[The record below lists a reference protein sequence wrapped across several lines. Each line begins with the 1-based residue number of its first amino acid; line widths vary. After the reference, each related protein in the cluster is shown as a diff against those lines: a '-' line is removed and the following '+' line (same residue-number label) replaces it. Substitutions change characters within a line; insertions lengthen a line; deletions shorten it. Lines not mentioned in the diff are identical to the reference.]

1 MRIPKTPRWFAVAL
15 AGWLSG
21 GATVLAFQP
30 SAGELFKRGFA
41 EFQARNFRPAED
53 LFRQA
58 LALEPENADINML
71 LALTLDQQ
79 KRHRDATPFHE
90 KAAALR
96 PRDPRI
102 LTNLGLNLFQQ
113 KRFAEAIE
121 ALRRSIAI
129 QPEQFGAQ
137 YLLGLGRLQT
147 GDAQGALPHLEAA
160 ERLQPGNAQVAAA
173 LQQARRGLPKTT
185 PSKGQVKSDAPE
197 PDPQRAAQLL
207 RQGKFMEALPL
218 LEELRRREPESAAV
232 AYDLA
237 LTFYRLERYHDAQR
251 VLESLKQPGPEG
263 CALLA
268 EVYRAVG
275 MFPEAVEA
283 LKKASA
289 AAPDNADYLYD
300 LTVLLMGLDKAKEAE
315 RLLEDAVRRFPRV
328 GKIHAARGIALFM
341 AGRNEE
347 AIRAYEEAIRLEPK
361 AADFH
366 AALGD
371 VLTST
376 GELARA
382 ETAYAAAIRLDPRSA
397 EYHVKAGKNLLKLQK
412 NAEAEAAFRA
422 ALTHDAQSSEANF
435 QLGKLAAGR
444 GDHATAIRR
453 LEAAVARDGGAAE
466 AWYQLSLSYQRTGQ
480 RDKAA
485 AALQRFRELRA
496 EEKK

>member
-1 MRIPKTPRWFAVAL
+1 MRIPKAPTWLAIVL
-15 AGWLSG
+15 AGCFSG
-21 GATVLAFQP
+21 GAAAFALQA
-30 SAGELFKRGFA
+30 SAGELFKKGFL
-41 EFQARNFRPAED
+41 EFQARNLRSAEE

-58 LALEPENADINML
+58 HALEPDNAEINML

-79 KRHRDATPFHE
+79 KRHREATPFHE
-90 KAAALR
+90 KAASLR

-113 KRFAEAIE
+113 KRLPEAIA
-121 ALRRSIAI
+121 ALSRSVAI

-137 YLLGLGRLQT
+137 YILGLGRLQM
-147 GDAQGALPHLEAA
+147 GDAPGALPHLEAA
-160 ERLQPGNAQVAAA
+160 EKLQPGNAQVAAA
-173 LQQARRGLPKTT
+173 LQQARRGATKTT
-185 PSKGQVKSDAPE
+185 PGKDQAKTIPLDA
-197 PDPQRAAQLL
+197 DPQQAAQLL
-207 RQGKFMEALPL
+207 RRGKYAEALPL
-218 LEELRRREPESAAV
+218 LEELRRREPESAAI

-237 LTFYRLERYHDAQR
+237 LTYYRLERYHDAQR
-251 VLESLKQPGPEG
+251 VLESLKQPGAEG
-263 CALLA
+263 YALLA

-275 MFPEAVEA
+275 MFPEAVDT

-315 RLLEDAVRRFPRV
+315 RLLEDAVQRFPRA

-341 AGRNEE
+341 AGRNDE

-382 ETAYAAAIRLDPRSA
+382 ETAYAEAIRLDPRTA

-412 NAEAEAAFRA
+412 NAEAEAAFHA
-422 ALTHDAQSSEANF
+422 ALLRDPQSSEANF
-435 QLGKLAAGR
+435 QIGKLAAAR
-444 GDHATAIRR
+444 GDHAAAIRH

-466 AWYQLSLSYQRTGQ
+466 AWYQLSLSYQRAGQ

-485 AALQRFRELRA
+485 AALKRFRELRA

>member
-1 MRIPKTPRWFAVAL
+1 MRIPKASRWWAAVL
-15 AGWLSG
+15 AGGLTG
-21 GATVLAFQP
+21 GAAAFALQA
-30 SAGELFKRGFA
+30 SAGELFKKGFI
-41 EFQARNFRPAED
+41 EFQAHNLRSAEE

-58 LALEPENADINML
+58 HALEPENADVNML

-113 KRFAEAIE
+113 KRIPEAME
-121 ALRRSIAI
+121 ALSRSVAI

-137 YLLGLGRLQT
+137 YVLGLGRLQT

-160 ERLQPGNAQVAAA
+160 QRLQPGNAQVADVI
-173 LQQARRGLPKTT
+173 QQARRGASRTFPGKDLAKRVP
-185 PSKGQVKSDAPE
+185 PE
-197 PDPQRAAQLL
+197 PDPQQAAQLL
-207 RQGKFMEALPL
+207 RQGKYEAALPL

-237 LTFYRLERYHDAQR
+237 LTYYRLERYHDAQR
-251 VLESLKQPGPEG
+251 VLVSLKQPGPEG
-263 CALLA
+263 HALLA

-275 MFPEAVEA
+275 MFPESVDA

-289 AAPDNADYLYD
+289 AAPDNVDYLYD

-315 RLLEDAVRRFPRV
+315 RLLEDAVQRFPRA

-347 AIRAYEEAIRLEPK
+347 AIRAYEEAIRLEPQ
-361 AADFH
+361 APDFH

-382 ETAYAAAIRLDPRSA
+382 ETAYAAAIRLDPHTA
-397 EYHVKAGKNLLKLQK
+397 EYYVKAGKNLLKLQK

-422 ALTHDAQSSEANF
+422 ALTRDAQSGEAHF

-444 GDHATAIRR
+444 GDHAAAIRH

-466 AWYQLSLSYQRTGQ
+466 AWYQLSLSYQRAGQ

-485 AALQRFRELRA
+485 AALKRFRELRA
-496 EEKK
+496 EEKQ